1 LRFRVPDS
9 GSMTAQER
17 GASLWRQTEFLTLAL
32 AGGARPP
39 VRPPVCRSPN
49 TRGGGLRS
57 AAARRLRLRGA
68 RLRTAA

>member
-39 VRPPVCRSPN
+39 VCRSPN